1 MSSMRNTVLRVLFL
15 AGAFLGSTAA
25 VAAAQQGSVTG
36 RVTDQANGQA
46 VVGARVQIVG
56 TTIAGVT
63 NAEGRFRFNGVPV
76 GPQTV
81 RVVALGYGAMNK
93 VATVVANEVATVDF
107 AVSLTAFSLGEFV
120 VTATGEQ
127 QKREIGN
134 AISTVDV
141 SDLSR
146 TAPVQNMGDL
156 LAARAPGVQVLP
168 GNLTGGGSR
177 IRIRGNSSLSLS
189 NNPIYIVDGARIW
202 SDVNSS
208 SIGIGGTNPSRV
220 NDLNPED
227 IESIDVV
234 RGPSAAT
241 LYGTDAANGVI
252 VIKTKRGRA
261 GKPQWNFNVEQGWI
275 KDQNQYPIAYRG
287 WRNTSTI
294 SNTTQCLI
302 SNVIAGTCVQD
313 SVSSYNLFEDPDV
326 TPNGTGYR
334 QQYGLN
340 VRGGT
345 EAVTYYLSGEWE
357 DETGYLQMGPVFE
370 QFYREKYSVN
380 EIPEKTQRPNGLTR
394 TSLRTNVTARISQDF
409 DVDASIGYVTSL
421 QRLPQ
426 TDNNT
431 TGLLSNAYGGPGFK
445 TNQVVH
451 ASGQSARQ
459 NYGYRLY
466 TPDEFFTETV
476 EQGINRTTMSGTAN
490 YRPTTWLSFKATGGY
505 DFTSRKD
512 TDLCE
517 RNKCS
522 PFGSINP
529 VGFKS
534 DNRTEN
540 FVWTGDVVGNANYDL
555 LDNLRARTSL
565 GWQYGKERFNRNGT
579 FSYDLPPGATT
590 VTAGAVPSAEES
602 TVQSATLGYFAEQW
616 FGWRDRMFLTLAVR
630 SDKNSAFGAEFDRVY
645 YPKAAL
651 SWVISDEGFM
661 GGRPGFLN
669 ELRLRGAYG
678 SSGRQPGPN
687 DAIAFYTPSTASV
700 DGADTPTLVVSSVGN
715 PDLKPERSTELELG
729 FDLSVLDSKLNLEF
743 TWFNKSSK
751 DALISR
757 QLPPSLGAVG
767 SRFEN
772 IGEVNNK
779 GFEAVVN
786 AVVINTAKLGWDL
799 TFAGAYTK
807 NEIIDL
813 GGLPPIVGT
822 TTTDREGY
830 PIQGWW
836 QRPYTYEDT
845 NGDGLIARGEVVV
858 GDTNVYVGPSFPP
871 TELTLFTGFEFLNR
885 KVRLQANLDSKLGG
899 YQLNGTERIRCQSRL
914 NCRAVIDPT
923 APTWEQAR
931 AVANRETGTATQYGF
946 MEKTDFLRIREVSVT
961 WTMPDAWARTLR
973 ASRLSLT
980 AAGRNLAVFT
990 NYTGLDPESGYFGTN
1005 IGVVSDF
1012 QTAPPPSYYTF
1023 RLNVAF

>member
-1 MSSMRNTVLRVLFL
+1 MLR
-15 AGAFLGSTAA
+15 AFLVASVLLGGTAGT
-25 VAAAQQGSVTG
+25 AAAQQGAVAG
-36 RVTDQANGQA
+36 RVTDQANGQP
-46 VVGARVQIVG
+46 VVGARVQVIG
-56 TTIAGVT
+56 TSITGQT
-63 NAEGRFRFNGVPV
+63 NAEGRYRFSSVPT

-81 RVVALGYGAMNK
+81 RVVALGFGAQNK
-93 VATVVANEVATVDF
+93 VVEIRANEVTTADF
-107 AVSLTAFSLGEFV
+107 ALAIVAFSLEEFV

-127 QKREIGN
+127 SRKEIGN
-134 AISTVDV
+134 AISTVMTG
-141 SDLSR
+141 DLTR
-146 TAPVQNMGDL
+146 TAPVANMGDL

-177 IRIRGNSSLSLS
+177 VRIRGNSSLSLS
-189 NNPIYIVDGARIW
+189 NNPIYIVDGARVW

-220 NDLNPED
+220 NDINPED

-252 VIKTKRGRA
+252 VIKTKRGKA
-261 GKPQWNFNVEQGWI
+261 GKPQWNFNIEQGFS
-275 KDQNQYPIAYRG
+275 KDQNPYPIAYRG
-287 WRNTSTI
+287 WRSGSTA
-294 SNTTQCLI
+294 SNTTQCLL
-302 SNVIAGTCVQD
+302 SNVIAGTCTQD
-313 SVSSYNLFEDPDV
+313 SVSKYNLFDDDQV
-326 TPNGTGYR
+326 SPNGTGHR

-345 EAVTYYLSGEWE
+345 DAITYYLSGEWE
-357 DETGYLQMGPVFE
+357 DETGTLQMGRVFE
-370 QFYREKYSVN
+370 DYYKAKYSVN
-380 EIPEKTQRPNGLTR
+380 EIPEKVLKPNGLTR
-394 TSLRTNVTARISQDF
+394 TSFRTNLTARISEDF

-431 TGLLSNAYGGPGFK
+431 TGLLSNGFGGPGFK
-445 TNQVVH
+445 NNQVSH
-451 ASGQSARQ
+451 ATGQAART

-466 TPDEFFTETV
+466 TPDEFFTEAV
-476 EQGINRTTMSGTAN
+476 EQGINRTTTSLTAN
-490 YRPTTWLSFKATGGY
+490 FRPTAWLSFKATGGY

-522 PFGSINP
+522 PFGSISP
-529 VGFKS
+529 VGFKE

-555 LDNLRARTSL
+555 LSNLRARTSL
-565 GWQYGKERFNRNGT
+565 GWQYSKDRFNRNGT

-590 VTAGAVPSAEES
+590 VTAGAVPSADEATTE
-602 TVQSATLGYFAEQW
+602 TATLGYFVEQW

-630 SDKNSAFGAEFDRVY
+630 TDKNNAFGADFQRVY

-651 SWVISDEGFM
+651 SWVISDESFM
-661 GGRPGFLN
+661 AGRPSFVN
-669 ELRLRGAYG
+669 EFRLRGAYG

-700 DGADTPTLVVSSVGN
+700 DNVDTPTLLVSSVGN
-715 PDLKPERSTELELG
+715 ASLKPERSTELELG
-729 FDLSVLDSKLNLEF
+729 FDMSLLNSNLNLEF
-743 TWFNKSSK
+743 TWFTKDSK
-751 DALISR
+751 DALIAR
-757 QLPPSLGAVG
+757 DLPPSLGAVG

-772 IGEVNNK
+772 IGEVNNT

-786 AVVINTAKLGWDL
+786 AVILNRPDVGWDL

-822 TTTDREGY
+822 TTSDKEGY

-836 QRPYTYEDT
+836 QRPYTWGDT
-845 NGDGLIARGEVVV
+845 NGDGLIARSEVAV
-858 GDTNVYVGPSFPP
+858 GDTNVYVGPSLPP
-871 TELTLFTGFEFLNR
+871 TELTLFTGFEFLDR
-885 KVRLQANLDSKLGG
+885 KVRIQANLDSKLGG

-914 NCRAVIDPT
+914 NCDAVIDPT
-923 APTWEQAR
+923 TPLWKQAR

-946 MEKTDFLRIREVSVT
+946 MEKTDFLRIREVSAT
-961 WTMPDAWARTLR
+961 WTMPDGWARAIK

-980 AAGRNLAVFT
+980 VAGRNLAVFT
-990 NYTGLDPESGYFGTN
+990 DYTGLDPESGYFGTN

-1023 RLNVAF
+1023 RFNVAF